1 MKKKRKENEYVQI
14 QKALENVPKRR
25 LEKERKDYMFF
36 TVFILRLKI
45 G

>member
-14 QKALENVPKRR
+14 QKALENVPKRK
-25 LEKERKDYMFF
+25 LEKGRKDFMFF
-36 TVFILRLKI
+36 TAFFLRLEI